1 MPAARHHV
9 EVPRPW
15 LIAELGQLRWFHRGP
30 AKGWNRRAPAGGMAV
45 STGRSCPF
53 AATHHRLSHRLSRV
67 ESECGA
73 AAVGPTYLLP
83 PLSSGG
89 ASLVRPW
96 LRFHTPLIERSRRI
110 SRTALSDKTS
120 RLHPRRAAAEPGQTY
135 EPEVPVE
142 VREWIAPALASPA
155 LVLEPQPPAQPH
167 SHVCVERAIRLA
179 GGADTEVIGP
189 PAEHAVQLVYELCG
203 LLPGTRADGQ
213 RVDGFDHAL
222 DALL

>member
-1 MPAARHHV
+1 MPIWSMRNIDCY
-9 EVPRPW
+9 W
-15 LIAELGQLRWFHRGP
+15 
-30 AKGWNRRAPAGGMAV
+30 RALEFDMCGSSPITA
-45 STGRSCPF
+45 S
-53 AATHHRLSHRLSRV
+53 V

-155 LVLEPQPPAQPH
+155 LVLEPQPPAHPH

-189 PAEHAVQLVYELCG
+189 PAEHAVQLGYKLCG
-203 LLPGTRADGQ
+203 LLPGPRADGQ